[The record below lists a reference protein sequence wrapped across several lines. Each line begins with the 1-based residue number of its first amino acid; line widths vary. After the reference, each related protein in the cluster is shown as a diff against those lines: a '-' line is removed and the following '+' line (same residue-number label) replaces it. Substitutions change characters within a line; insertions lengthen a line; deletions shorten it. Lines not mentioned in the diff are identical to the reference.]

1 MNDSAAPSPVRPAP
15 RRGRL
20 EVFLGYWAG
29 VGRTRAMLTA
39 VERRLP
45 PEARVLFAGAP
56 PPAAGAPPRRFVA
69 VDDFLT
75 GGLDLDRLRRAR
87 PDLVLVPDL
96 ARRNPPNARHRWRH
110 QDVARLLDAGIDVW
124 TTLEVRQIA
133 SLADVIEGV
142 LGAPQLETVPDPLL
156 AAAEIEL
163 IDLPPAQLLDR
174 CAREVAAATRA
185 PLPAMAA
192 LVALREIA
200 LRLVAD
206 RLTARS
212 RAADDRARRHVG
224 GERLLV
230 CVGPSPSSA
239 RVVRAAGRM
248 AASLAAPWFAL
259 HVTTGRPVTP
269 AEQRAV
275 AEHLRLAEQLGATT
289 AVVAAEDVAG
299 ELVAFATQH
308 GVTRIVLGMT
318 GAVQRSWF
326 GGGRSLV
333 ERVMATS
340 GAIDVFVI
348 RGGEPAAG
356 EVTAAP
362 PAGRPWQPYALAGL
376 FLAGGTGLGLGF
388 DALGVGE
395 AEVVL
400 GYLLVVAAVA
410 AWLGRGP
417 AIFASCASVLLFNFF
432 FTTPRFTFEVHD
444 PGDLFTLGVLLAIS
458 VFVSTLTARVREQS
472 ITARQRER
480 RTEQLYELGQDL
492 SASTGPLQIAT
503 AAGARLRALL
513 GGEVGI
519 VLADAHGRL
528 RPVTGGDALPWD
540 APTQELVRW
549 VVEHGHMAGAGT
561 ETHAEA
567 PFLAVPLVC
576 PVGVVGVLLV
586 RTAMPELL
594 QLPDRRRLLEN
605 FAAQVAL
612 ALQRERFAEQ
622 LHRTLAEAENER
634 QRSAVL
640 STISHDFRTPLAA
653 ITGAASSLLD
663 GGDRVP
669 AEARDELLGSI
680 RDEAGR
686 LARLVDNLL
695 QMTRIEA
702 GRLNAL
708 REWHPVQD
716 LVGSAL
722 TRVERQLAGREV
734 TVAVPDELPLLRVDG
749 VLFELVLVNLLDN
762 AAKYSP
768 ATAPITVWA
777 ASDGAELRL
786 AVADRGPGVDDAD
799 KHRVFE
805 KFYRGAAS
813 RNDAVPG
820 TGLGLAI
827 AAAIVA
833 QHGGEL
839 RAEDHAGGGACFVI
853 TLPIEAQP
861 PAVPVEPSDGS
872 GGGA

>member
-29 VGRTRAMLTA
+29 VGRTRAMLAA

-45 PEARVLFAGAP
+45 HEARVVFAGSP

-69 VDDFLT
+69 IDLLT
-75 GGLDLDRLRRAR
+75 GGIDLDRLRRAR
-87 PDLVLVPDL
+87 PDVVLVPDL

-110 QDVARLLDAGIDVW
+110 QDVAELLDAGIDVW
-124 TTLEVRQIA
+124 TTLEVRQLA
-133 SLADVIEGV
+133 SLADVVEGV
-142 LGAPQLETVPDPLL
+142 LGVPQLETVPDPLL

-174 CAREVAAATRA
+174 CAREVAVATRA

-192 LVALREIA
+192 LVALREIT

-212 RAADDRARRHVG
+212 RTADEGARRHVG

-259 HVTTGRPVTP
+259 HVTTARQVTP

-275 AEHLRLAEQLGATT
+275 AGHLRLAEQLGATT
-289 AVVAAEDVAG
+289 AVVAAEDVAH
-299 ELVAFATQH
+299 ELAAFATQH

-333 ERVMATS
+333 QRVMATS

-356 EVTAAP
+356 EVAAAP

-400 GYLLVVAAVA
+400 GYLLVVTAVA

-417 AIFASCASVLLFNFF
+417 AIFASGASVLLFNFF

-444 PGDLFTLGVLLAIS
+444 PGDLFTLGVLLTIS

-480 RTEQLYELGQDL
+480 RIEQLYELGQDL

-503 AAGARLRALL
+503 AAEARLRSLL

-519 VLADAHGRL
+519 VLADARGRL

-576 PVGVVGVLLV
+576 PAGVVGVLLV
-586 RTAMPELL
+586 RAAMPELL
-594 QLPDRRRLLEN
+594 QLPDRRRLLES

-612 ALQRERFAEQ
+612 ALQRDRLAEQ
-622 LHRTLAEAENER
+622 MHRTLAEAENER

-640 STISHDFRTPLAA
+640 SAISHDFRTPLAA

-663 GGDRVP
+663 VGDRVP

-702 GRLNAL
+702 GRLSPR

-734 TVAVPDELPLLRVDG
+734 TVSVPDELPLLRVDG
-749 VLFELVLVNLLDN
+749 VLFELVLINLLDN

-768 ATAPITVWA
+768 AASPITVWA
-777 ASDGAELRL
+777 ESDGTKLRL
-786 AVADRGPGVDDAD
+786 VVADRGPGLDAD
-799 KHRVFE
+799 DKLRVFE

-813 RNDAVPG
+813 RNEAVPG

-827 AAAIVA
+827 AAAIVT

-839 RAEDHAGGGACFVI
+839 RAEDHAGGGASFVV
-853 TLPIEAQP
+853 TLPIEPQP
-861 PAVPVEPSDGS
+861 PAVPVEPHEVT